1 MNPVECYTSG
11 CIPSSCRTAWGR
23 MEKLHRL
30 WRSLRKTSRESKL
43 EKTDAFWELELNVSF
58 QQASKGSVTDQL
70 LWLAQSFTSVSSEVK
85 KMLKIREYFLAYGLG
100 QSSNSRSVFAFIR
113 SSTSLFFT
121 QILFVVTND
130 IQKKLGKKKRSRSL
144 SAKWLRELAECQRNC
159 SRKLRCH
166 SASEVFIIFSLWIPV
181 DTVSSRL
188 SIISSVFNEI
198 IAAYQELFAG

>member
-11 CIPSSCRTAWGR
+11 CKPSSCRTAWDR

-100 QSSNSRSVFAFIR
+100 QLSNSRSVFAFIR

-144 SAKWLRELAECQRNC
+144 SPKWLRELSERQRNC
-159 SRKLRCH
+159 SPKLSVTWLLKC
-166 SASEVFIIFSLWIPV
+166 SLYSLYGYRFVATFHHIVGFQPN
-181 DTVSSRL
+181 RR
-188 SIISSVFNEI
+188 SITRIVCWL
-198 IAAYQELFAG
+198 AL